1 MDYMKNPQY
10 QLVVMIIAGAF
21 VLTAFFNYLDTQ
33 TEEEY
38 DTGTYDF
45 VIKAVDPSASPEV
58 GVYMELNDD
67 KGEPEEG

>member
-38 DTGTYDF
+38 D
-45 VIKAVDPSASPEV
+45 IENIRI
-58 GVYMELNDD
+58 L
-67 KGEPEEG
+67 